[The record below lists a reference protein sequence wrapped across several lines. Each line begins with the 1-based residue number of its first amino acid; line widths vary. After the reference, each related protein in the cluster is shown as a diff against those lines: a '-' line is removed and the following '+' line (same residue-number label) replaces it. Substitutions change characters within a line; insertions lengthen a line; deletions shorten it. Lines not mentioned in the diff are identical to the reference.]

1 MLETCEMMAWGGGLR
16 PGIVGTLLAQGV
28 GLGLSHH
35 PLLPQSGHGP
45 LLQLPQRAAGFSDAH
60 TYPAPLPSACGSFS
74 SWLLSSLTSPTDSF
88 C

>member
-1 MLETCEMMAWGGGLR
+1 MWEACEVTAWGGGLR
-16 PGIVGTLLAQGV
+16 PWIAAILTVQGV

-45 LLQLPQRAAGFSDAH
+45 FLQLPQRAAGLSDAH
-60 TYPAPLPSACGSFS
+60 TYPASLPSACGSFS
-74 SWLLSSLTSPTDSF
+74 SWLLSSLTSPADSF